1 MTVEPALACLRECSN
16 GYSETC
22 YSKNCRSNWWPT
34 PFCVPEYWQ
43 EQDSQQAPRLLSRC
57 RRYRKTWL
65 SWSCS
70 FSLCLRPRRQWYP
83 PWQTCCQ
90 QRYPRHRRSCS
101 FSNDS
106 FWLCSYLRSQRCRSW
121 RSYLHRRYPLRRPIS
136 WNGSFSSRS
145 LCPLY
150 SLLSCLP
157 PRRSSSLTSSSWQ
170 GLPNRQEPRYRHSP
184 SPSSSISTSE
194 SSWSRRSRPRY
205 SARRRPQPS
214 FCSSFWWRCYYCR
227 SGPSNPLAALHAS
240 PHCRKS
246 ATSPQPAAKPLPC
259 SISSV
264 LPPSAS
270 VCLWAGHTRS

>member
-1 MTVEPALACLRECSN
+1 MTVELALACPRECSN
-16 GYSETC
+16 GYSKNC
-22 YSKNCRSNWWPT
+22 YSKNCYSKNCYSKNCWSNGWPT
-34 PFCVPEYWQ
+34 LFYVPEYSQ
-43 EQDSQQAPRLLSRC
+43 EQDSQQAPKLLSRC
-57 RRYRKTWL
+57 PRYRKTWPF
-65 SWSCS
+65 STCS
-70 FSLCLRPRRQWYP
+70 FSLCL
-83 PWQTCCQ
+83 
-90 QRYPRHRRSCS
+90 
-101 FSNDS
+101 N
-106 FWLCSYLRSQRCRSW
+106 LRSQRC
-121 RSYLHRRYPLRRPIS
+121 RSYLHRRYPLLRAIS

-145 LCPLY
+145 LGPLY
-150 SLLSCLP
+150 SLPNCLP
-157 PRRSSSLTSSSWQ
+157 PPRSSSLTGSSWQ

-184 SPSSSISTSE
+184 SSSSSILTSE

-246 ATSPQPAAKPLPC
+246 ATSQQAAPKPLPC

-270 VCLWAGHTRS
+270 VCLWAGYTA